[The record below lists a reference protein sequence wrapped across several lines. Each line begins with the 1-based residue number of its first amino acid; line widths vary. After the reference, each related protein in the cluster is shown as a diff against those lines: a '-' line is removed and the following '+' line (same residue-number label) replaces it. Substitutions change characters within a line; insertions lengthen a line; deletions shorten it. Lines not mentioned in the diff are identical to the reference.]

1 MAQVGRIFLS
11 VSETPQE
18 RAKVIIDPTHPEAGR
33 GGVVP
38 PVHSRIQPGQ
48 ALNPGGRPKGASVQA
63 ALLRELARKPDE
75 DGIGEKAREIA
86 EALIAVAKGERDP
99 SEVDVKAALAILDR
113 TDGPV
118 VKERVQTNI
127 QLEEGITL
135 EERRRAT

>member
-11 VSETPQE
+11 VSEPQE
-18 RAKVIIDPTHPEAGR
+18 VARAVRDPDHPHASPISGVI
-33 GGVVP
+33 P
-38 PVHSRIQPGQ
+38 PVDTRFGGPRANPG
-48 ALNPGGRPKGASVQA
+48 NPGGRPKGAS
-63 ALLRELARKPDE
+63 LLAPVLRKL
-75 DGIGEKAREIA
+75 A
-86 EALIAVAKGERDP
+86 EAPNEHGEGKEAEAIAQRALDAARDG
-99 SEVDVKAALAILDR
+99 DGKALSAILALMDR